1 MKILVA
7 EDDSA
12 SREVLETYMASFGS
26 CEAAVDGME
35 AIDKYLESLEEDS
48 PYDLLCLD
56 IMMPKVDGLK
66 VLGVIRGFE
75 EQHDIPEASRTKIV
89 MVTAVAAMECVDEAF
104 ELGCDAYV
112 SKPIDLKKIEELM
125 GTLGFLDR
133 KAE

>member
-12 SREVLETYMASFGS
+12 SREVLETYMATFGA
-26 CEAAVDGME
+26 CDVATDGME
-35 AIDKYLESLEEDS
+35 AIDKYLESLEKEE

-75 EQHDIPEASRTKIV
+75 EQHDIPEEERTKIV

-104 ELGCDAYV
+104 ELGCDAYA

-125 GTLGFLDR
+125 GTLGFQEP
-133 KAE
+133 KN